1 MRHAVRLLL
10 KDRGFAAVAV
20 LSLAFGIGG
29 NTLLFSIVH
38 AVLLRPLPYPGSD
51 RLVFVW
57 FVPPKQRDQKR
68 AATIDA
74 YLALR
79 EGNPVLEDV
88 GTVGGVEDTINLAG
102 QLGEPPQQLPSQGFT
117 AAVPRAL
124 DAKPLM
130 GRWFTDTECAA
141 EASPVIVISYRLWQG
156 YFGGAADIVG
166 KSVRIDGGPATIVG
180 VMPDRWMLFNYPAQV
195 WVPYRVGPGVR
206 DGPTRVVPVARFRRG
221 VTFMQAQQAM
231 DRFAMYL
238 GEAFPSTNKDW
249 KIRLEPALNV
259 YVDWVRRPLLIIQGF
274 VAVLLMIACVNV
286 AGLLLIRTGQRKK
299 EVAIRAALGA
309 GRWRISRQLL
319 MESLLLA
326 VVGGLV
332 GILLAHVGLRLFIA
346 ISPAWFPRAEETVLD
361 SRMLGFTGLLCLATA
376 FTFGAIPAVQSSRP
390 DLSNMLKEGA
400 RGLTAERPQQRLR
413 ATFVVLEV
421 SLAMIL
427 TIGAGLMLN
436 TFMGLSRAPLG
447 CNSHNVGMFQ
457 VSLSPSRWTIE
468 RTPIIFE
475 QIREKISGIR
485 GIESAAAGARPPLSE
500 TTLGGLSMHFRSEG
514 YASGDAYCL
523 PVSAGYFHT
532 LGVAVL
538 RGREFNGLDN
548 PGSLPVVLIN
558 RAMTRR
564 FWPGEDPIGKRV
576 RIDLPGEPAREIVGV
591 VDDLRHNRYDRSV
604 QPQMYVPHL
613 QQFPVAERRRLE
625 LGHTITY
632 VIRSSGDPMQL
643 ATSLRAAVAELDRD
657 LPISDLKRID
667 DSVAEQL
674 WQPKQMATLLAI
686 FAGVAA
692 VLALTG
698 VYGMI
703 SYTVQQRTNE
713 IGIRTALGATSTDV
727 LRLIIGRGLSLTIM
741 GITIGVACSAAIMR
755 LLMAL
760 LWGVTPADPLTYIT
774 TILAM
779 VLAAGLASY
788 LPARRAL
795 RIDAVTAL
803 RCD

>member
-1 MRHAVRLLL
+1 
-10 KDRGFAAVAV
+10 
-20 LSLAFGIGG
+20 
-29 NTLLFSIVH
+29 
-38 AVLLRPLPYPGSD
+38 
-51 RLVFVW
+51 
-57 FVPPKQRDQKR
+57 
-68 AATIDA
+68 
-74 YLALR
+74 
-79 EGNPVLEDV
+79 
-88 GTVGGVEDTINLAG
+88 
-102 QLGEPPQQLPSQGFT
+102 
-117 AAVPRAL
+117 
-124 DAKPLM
+124 
-130 GRWFTDTECAA
+130 
-141 EASPVIVISYRLWQG
+141 
-156 YFGGAADIVG
+156 
-166 KSVRIDGGPATIVG
+166 
-180 VMPDRWMLFNYPAQV
+180 
-195 WVPYRVGPGVR
+195 
-206 DGPTRVVPVARFRRG
+206 
-221 VTFMQAQQAM
+221 
-231 DRFAMYL
+231 
-238 GEAFPSTNKDW
+238 
-249 KIRLEPALNV
+249 
-259 YVDWVRRPLLIIQGF
+259 
-274 VAVLLMIACVNV
+274 
-286 AGLLLIRTGQRKK
+286 
-299 EVAIRAALGA
+299 
-309 GRWRISRQLL
+309 
-319 MESLLLA
+319 
-326 VVGGLV
+326 
-332 GILLAHVGLRLFIA
+332 
-346 ISPAWFPRAEETVLD
+346 
-361 SRMLGFTGLLCLATA
+361 
-376 FTFGAIPAVQSSRP
+376 
-390 DLSNMLKEGA
+390 
-400 RGLTAERPQQRLR
+400 
-413 ATFVVLEV
+413 
-421 SLAMIL
+421 
-427 TIGAGLMLN
+427 
-436 TFMGLSRAPLG
+436 
-447 CNSHNVGMFQ
+447 
-457 VSLSPSRWTIE
+457 
-468 RTPIIFE
+468 
-475 QIREKISGIR
+475 
-485 GIESAAAGARPPLSE
+485 
-500 TTLGGLSMHFRSEG
+500 
-514 YASGDAYCL
+514 
-523 PVSAGYFHT
+523 VSAGYFHT

-625 LGHTITY
+625 LDHTITY
-632 VIRSSGDPMQL
+632 VIRSSGDPVQL